1 MDDNHDTYKTANI
14 KINQLSRYDTI
25 HKLAYAHKSQGRG
38 PESEARGRPAWEDG
52 VKEKLK
58 RSKKF

>member
-1 MDDNHDTYKTANI
+1 MWPLPPREVIQNF
-14 KINQLSRYDTI
+14 LFTI
-25 HKLAYAHKSQGRG
+25 HELDNAHKSQGRG
-38 PESEARGRPAWEDG
+38 PESEARGRPAWEDE

>member
-1 MDDNHDTYKTANI
+1 MFMQMFEI
-14 KINQLSRYDTI
+14 RYDTI
-25 HKLAYAHKSQGRG
+25 YELDNAHKSQGRG
-38 PESEARGRPAWEDG
+38 PESEARGRPAWEDE